1 MRENRCWIFPLAL
14 CFLIFTTACSDLGLG
29 DTAGDTNIV
38 TYMARDIDNPQV
50 HFMWIELPSTLEPGS
65 NPVRVFM
72 ARTDPPG
79 MLLPM
84 VTELPC
90 ILEDSEGF
98 LDVRSETLV
107 FDYAEGQL
115 AGSYTWGACA
125 SCVECYLDWDTRME
139 INARAAGESLIVSI
153 GFRHMGHNI
162 LQDYMQV
169 ELPMVKTT
177 DKEPRILC
185 GQSECKRV
193 QFVTKP

>member
-1 MRENRCWIFPLAL
+1 
-14 CFLIFTTACSDLGLG
+14 
-29 DTAGDTNIV
+29 
-38 TYMARDIDNPQV
+38 
-50 HFMWIELPSTLEPGS
+50 
-65 NPVRVFM
+65 
-72 ARTDPPG
+72 

-84 VTELPC
+84 VTEPPC

-98 LDVRSETLV
+98 FDVRSETLL

-115 AGSYTWGACA
+115 MGSYTWGAYA

-139 INARAAGESLIVSI
+139 IDVRAVGESLIVSI
-153 GFRHMGHNI
+153 GTRHMGHNI

-169 ELPMVKTT
+169 ELPKVKTT

-185 GQSECKRV
+185 SRFECKRV